1 MKNQPHPRK
10 VLGEIIAKDPNLLQD
25 RQRCEAYLRDMCPA
39 YKREIKILIDAHRE
53 GVPNDLIS
61 SKLPPELSIQN
72 ISQKLQNNC
81 GLSLEMSKWAVD
93 SWAIALKIIGVSSTH
108 SSGLGTPKMTK
119 KHDIKVTVISFIL
132 ATFSL
137 FILMVFGYKY
147 FGYPKFLSRQYEA
160 HEPISTN
167 LYNLESSFPQ
177 EQYSKYIEL
186 AKKNILSFPD
196 TAHIRY
202 SLGTN
207 EPISLNNNHTTNLNN
222 NLNLEAIGYLDASGE
237 QALPFTKQD
246 ILQLIDELSDRMN
259 NNSIQESDTVEV
271 LSLVCIEANSNTIYL
286 MKNISIQAILR
297 DIVNSAV
304 NEGLTFLE
312 SDIDLTQ
319 LEINQNSPSSNL
331 MSGRYQ

>member
-1 MKNQPHPRK
+1 M
-10 VLGEIIAKDPNLLQD
+10 
-25 RQRCEAYLRDMCPA
+25 
-39 YKREIKILIDAHRE
+39 
-53 GVPNDLIS
+53 
-61 SKLPPELSIQN
+61 
-72 ISQKLQNNC
+72 
-81 GLSLEMSKWAVD
+81 
-93 SWAIALKIIGVSSTH
+93 
-108 SSGLGTPKMTK
+108 
-119 KHDIKVTVISFIL
+119 
-132 ATFSL
+132 
-137 FILMVFGYKY
+137 
-147 FGYPKFLSRQYEA
+147 
-160 HEPISTN
+160 
-167 LYNLESSFPQ
+167 
-177 EQYSKYIEL
+177 
-186 AKKNILSFPD
+186 
-196 TAHIRY
+196 
-202 SLGTN
+202 
-207 EPISLNNNHTTNLNN
+207 NNNHTTNLNN